1 MITSRLCFVLLYS
14 ENTFNLSRNFNLQ
27 KVGNTNWV
35 IENYDFAEMSKSI
48 DELIILNISK
58 NNTHNYDQFISDI
71 KPLIEKSFMPVA
83 IGGGITDYPVAKK
96 YFDNGADKIVINSS
110 FHQNQNGFISKIVD
124 YYGSQS
130 LVASIDYKKQG
141 LNNAEVFINGG
152 RDKISKTFKNTIK
165 LVEETGAGE
174 LMLNS
179 IDRDGVGYGYDI
191 QTLKEVNEITTL
203 PIIPC
208 GGADNHIHLLEGIQS
223 NFLHAVST
231 SHIFNFMG
239 EGLKETKNMFIEKGF
254 NFIKWNYQNLKINEK
269 KEQKKNN

>member
-269 KEQKKNN
+269 KEQKKDN